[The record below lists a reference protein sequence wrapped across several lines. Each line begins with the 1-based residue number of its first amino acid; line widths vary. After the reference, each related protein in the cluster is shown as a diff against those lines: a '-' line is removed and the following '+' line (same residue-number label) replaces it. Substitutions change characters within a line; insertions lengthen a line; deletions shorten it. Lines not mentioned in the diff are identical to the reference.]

1 MTPINNKTD
10 EDWFKIMRRC
20 ANITCKAACGT
31 GYKQATGR
39 EWPMERFHEWEKL
52 DGYKKSV
59 EDFLLN
65 KLHYSTEVVQ
75 ELMKEYLEDFPEFLE
90 KGWDEATVVAAMN
103 AGY

>member
-1 MTPINNKTD
+1 
-10 EDWFKIMRRC
+10 
-20 ANITCKAACGT
+20 
-31 GYKQATGR
+31 
-39 EWPMERFHEWEKL
+39 MERFHEWEKL

-75 ELMKEYLEDFPEFLE
+75 ELMKEYSEDLPEFLE
-90 KGWDEATVVAAMN
+90 KGCDEATVVAAMN